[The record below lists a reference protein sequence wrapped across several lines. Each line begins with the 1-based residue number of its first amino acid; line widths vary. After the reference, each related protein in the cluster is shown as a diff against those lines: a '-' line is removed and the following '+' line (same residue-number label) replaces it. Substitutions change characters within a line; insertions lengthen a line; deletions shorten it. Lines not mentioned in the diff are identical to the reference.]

1 MTMHSHA
8 EVRDQLIATDG
19 DPDRRVLLRGGAVIT
34 MDPDVPDLA
43 VGDVLVE
50 GRTIVAVE
58 PDLSDAALSGD
69 AIVVDARNSIVLPGF
84 QDTHRHCWQNQLRR
98 LIPDC
103 DDNAAYLQVTHE
115 WLGHYYRPDDIYTG
129 NLISVLGA
137 LDGGITTML
146 DLFHNPRTPEH
157 SDAAIEA
164 FQDTGIRGVHVSC
177 GVLAGEWDHNWPGDI
192 ARLRDTYFSSDDQ
205 LLSLR
210 FGTIGAEFAADY
222 IRLDSDKILMAREL
236 GIDLTSDG
244 VVGAACGE
252 RIKKFA
258 REGLLGP
265 HLTFIHCLD
274 LDDEVWRLLADHG
287 VNVSIP
293 TTSDAVIGIYS
304 SIPSI
309 QQALDVGIRPSLSVD
324 VEVCLTPDMFTQM
337 RTLHAMQ
344 RAAVFNRR
352 YLGEQNVPDALR
364 VKDMLELATVS
375 GARANGVLDRSGTL
389 TPGKQADLI
398 MIGAEDFNTMPLNN
412 AYGTVVSGADTK
424 NVEAVFVAGSAK
436 KFAGELIGWDLA
448 AVRRRVRQSRDYI
461 LETAGYELDVFE
473 QKVGFRTMY
482 GMD

>member
-1 MTMHSHA
+1 MSEQGNA
-8 EVRDQLIATDG
+8 RVLEALVASAG
-19 DPDRRVLLRGGAVIT
+19 DPERMILISGGTVVT
-34 MDPDVPDLA
+34 MDPAVPDL
-43 VGDVLVE
+43 VRGDVLIRGRRIVE
-50 GRTIVAVE
+50 IGA
-58 PDLSDAALSGD
+58 DLSAAARGG
-69 AIVVDARNSIVLPGF
+69 AIVVDASNSIVMPGF
-84 QDTHRHCWQNQLRR
+84 HDTHRHCWQNQLRR

-115 WLGHYYRPDDIYTG
+115 WLGHYYTPDDIYVG
-129 NLISVLGA
+129 NMISVLGA
-137 LDGGITTML
+137 LDSGITTMM
-146 DLFHNPRTPEH
+146 DVFHNPRTPEH

-177 GVLAGEWDHNWPGDI
+177 GVLAGEWDHNWPGDLPRI
-192 ARLRDTYFSSDDQ
+192 RDTYFSSDDQ
-205 LLSLR
+205 LLTLR

-244 VVGAACGE
+244 VVGPACSA

-274 LDDEVWRLLADHG
+274 LDDEAWKLLADHG

-293 TTSDAVIGIYS
+293 ATSDAVIGIYS

-309 QQALDVGIRPSLSVD
+309 QQALDAGIRPSLSID

-337 RTLHAMQ
+337 RTVHAMQ
-344 RAAVFNRR
+344 RASVFNRR
-352 YLGEQNVPDALR
+352 YLGEPDLPEALT
-364 VKDMLELATVS
+364 VKDVLELATVS
-375 GARANGVLDRSGTL
+375 GARANGVLDRTGTL

-398 MIGAEDFNTMPLNN
+398 LLGAEDFNSMPLNN
-412 AYGTVVSGADTK
+412 AYGTIVSGADTK
-424 NVEAVFVAGSAK
+424 NVEAVFVAGEVK
-436 KFAGELIGWDLA
+436 KFEGKLVGWDLA
-448 AVRRRVRQSRDYI
+448 SVRRRVHESRDRI
-461 LETAGYELDVFE
+461 LADAGFELDVFN
-473 QKVGFRTMY
+473 QTVGLRKTY

>member
-1 MTMHSHA
+1 MSEQGNA
-8 EVRDQLIATDG
+8 RVLEALVASAG
-19 DPDRRVLLRGGAVIT
+19 DPERMILISGGTVVT
-34 MDPDVPDLA
+34 MDPDVPDL
-43 VGDVLVE
+43 VRGDVLIRGRRIVE
-50 GRTIVAVE
+50 IGA
-58 PDLSDAALSGD
+58 DLSAAARGG
-69 AIVVDARNSIVLPGF
+69 AIVVDASNSIVMPGF
-84 QDTHRHCWQNQLRR
+84 HDTHRHCWQNQLRR

-115 WLGHYYRPDDIYTG
+115 WLGHYYRPDDIYVG
-129 NLISVLGA
+129 NMISVLGA
-137 LDGGITTML
+137 LDSGITTMM
-146 DLFHNPRTPEH
+146 DVFHNPRTPEH

-177 GVLAGEWDHNWPGDI
+177 GVLAGEWDHNWPGDLPRI
-192 ARLRDTYFSSDDQ
+192 RDTYFSSDDQ
-205 LLSLR
+205 LLTLR

-244 VVGAACGE
+244 VVGPACSA

-274 LDDEVWRLLADHG
+274 LDDEAWKLLADHG

-293 TTSDAVIGIYS
+293 ATSDAVIGIYS

-309 QQALDVGIRPSLSVD
+309 QQALDAGIRPSLSVD

-337 RTLHAMQ
+337 RTVHAMQ
-344 RAAVFNRR
+344 RASVFNRR
-352 YLGEQNVPDALR
+352 YLGESDLPEALT
-364 VKDMLELATVS
+364 VKDVLELATVS
-375 GARANGVLDRSGTL
+375 GARANGVLDRTGTL

-398 MIGAEDFNTMPLNN
+398 LLGAEDFNSMPLNN
-412 AYGTVVSGADTK
+412 AYGTIVSGADTK
-424 NVEAVFVAGSAK
+424 NVEAVFVAGEVK
-436 KFAGELIGWDLA
+436 KFEGKLVGWDLA
-448 AVRRRVRQSRDYI
+448 SVRRRVHESRDRI
-461 LETAGYELDVFE
+461 LADAGFELDVFN
-473 QKVGFRTMY
+473 QTVGLRKTY

>member
-1 MTMHSHA
+1 MSEQGNA
-8 EVRDQLIATDG
+8 RVLEALVASAG
-19 DPDRRVLLRGGAVIT
+19 DPERMILISGGTVVT
-34 MDPDVPDLA
+34 MDPAVPDL
-43 VGDVLVE
+43 VRGDVLIRGRRIVE
-50 GRTIVAVE
+50 IGA
-58 PDLSDAALSGD
+58 DLSAAARGG
-69 AIVVDARNSIVLPGF
+69 AIVVDASNSIVMPGF
-84 QDTHRHCWQNQLRR
+84 HDTHRHCWQNQLRR

-115 WLGHYYRPDDIYTG
+115 WLGHYYTPDDIYVG
-129 NLISVLGA
+129 NMISVLGA
-137 LDGGITTML
+137 LDSGITTMM
-146 DLFHNPRTPEH
+146 DVFHNPRTPEH

-177 GVLAGEWDHNWPGDI
+177 GVLAGEWDHNWPGDLPRI
-192 ARLRDTYFSSDDQ
+192 RDTYFSSDDQ
-205 LLSLR
+205 LLTLR

-244 VVGAACGE
+244 VVGPACSA

-274 LDDEVWRLLADHG
+274 LDDEAWKLLADHG

-293 TTSDAVIGIYS
+293 ATSDAVIGIYS

-309 QQALDVGIRPSLSVD
+309 QQALDAGIRPSLSVD

-337 RTLHAMQ
+337 RTVHAMQ
-344 RAAVFNRR
+344 RASVFNRR
-352 YLGEQNVPDALR
+352 YLGESDLPEALT
-364 VKDMLELATVS
+364 VKDVLELATVS
-375 GARANGVLDRSGTL
+375 GARANGVLDRTGTL

-398 MIGAEDFNTMPLNN
+398 LLGAEDFNSMPLNN
-412 AYGTVVSGADTK
+412 AYGTIVSGADTK
-424 NVEAVFVAGSAK
+424 NVEAVFVAGEVK
-436 KFAGELIGWDLA
+436 KFEGKLVGWDLA
-448 AVRRRVRQSRDYI
+448 SVRRRVHESRDRI
-461 LETAGYELDVFE
+461 LADAGFELDVFN
-473 QKVGFRTMY
+473 QTVGLRKTY

>member
-1 MTMHSHA
+1 
-8 EVRDQLIATDG
+8 
-19 DPDRRVLLRGGAVIT
+19 
-34 MDPDVPDLA
+34 
-43 VGDVLVE
+43 
-50 GRTIVAVE
+50 
-58 PDLSDAALSGD
+58 
-69 AIVVDARNSIVLPGF
+69 
-84 QDTHRHCWQNQLRR
+84 
-98 LIPDC
+98 
-103 DDNAAYLQVTHE
+103 
-115 WLGHYYRPDDIYTG
+115 
-129 NLISVLGA
+129 
-137 LDGGITTML
+137 
-146 DLFHNPRTPEH
+146 
-157 SDAAIEA
+157 
-164 FQDTGIRGVHVSC
+164 
-177 GVLAGEWDHNWPGDI
+177 
-192 ARLRDTYFSSDDQ
+192 
-205 LLSLR
+205 
-210 FGTIGAEFAADY
+210 
-222 IRLDSDKILMAREL
+222 
-236 GIDLTSDG
+236 
-244 VVGAACGE
+244 VGAACGE